1 VTAPQP
7 PEERTDP
14 TLLEQLGGLSGVVAS
29 VIPVIVFVL
38 LNAIAGFLVAL
49 WAALASAVVIA
60 VLRLVRRERLQPAVS
75 GAIGVGIC
83 AFIAYRV
90 GEAKGF
96 FLLGIWASLA
106 YAALFAV
113 SLLVRYPLVGV
124 IWHGLRGDGQQR
136 WRADRRIVRAYDVA
150 TLIWVLVFVARFAV
164 QRWLYDNDETNA
176 LGIARLAMGLPLTV
190 VASAVTVWAARKA
203 GRLLADEPLADEP
216 AQPQP
221 IEPATGPSPTQPSDL
236 PPRGHPGSPPAAA
249 RDTER
254 DLIRRSADEG
264 GA

>member
-1 VTAPQP
+1 MTAPRPQR
-7 PEERTDP
+7 ESADP
-14 TLLEQLGGLSGVVAS
+14 TLLEQMGGLGGLLSSVV
-29 VIPVIVFVL
+29 PVIVFVL
-38 LNAIAGFLVAL
+38 LNAIAGFRVAL

-60 VLRLVRRERLQPAVS
+60 VFRLIRRERLQPAVS

-96 FLLGIWASLA
+96 FLLGIWASLL

-124 IWHGLRGDGQQR
+124 IWHGLRGDGQRR
-136 WRADRRIVRAYDVA
+136 WRADRRIVRAYDAA
-150 TLIWVLVFVARFAV
+150 TLIWVLVFVARFVV

-176 LGIARLAMGLPLTV
+176 LGIARLAMGLPLTA
-190 VASAVTVWAARKA
+190 VAMAVTVWAARKA
-203 GRLLADEPLADEP
+203 GRLLADEPT

-221 IEPATGPSPTQPSDL
+221 TEPLPAQGQSAEPPSPDFPTPDL
-236 PPRGHPGSPPAAA
+236 PPLGRAVLPESQPGTP
-249 RDTER
+249 T
-254 DLIRRSADEG
+254 
-264 GA
+264 

>member
-7 PEERTDP
+7 PQPPQEEQADP
-14 TLLEQLGGLSGVVAS
+14 TLLEQMGGLSGLLSSVV
-29 VIPVIVFVL
+29 PVVVFVL
-38 LNAIAGFLVAL
+38 INALRGYMVAL

-60 VLRLVRRERLQPAVS
+60 VVRLVRRERLQPAVS

-96 FLLGIWASLA
+96 FLLGIWASLV
-106 YAALFAV
+106 YAAVFAV

-124 IWHGLRGDGQQR
+124 IWHGLRGDGQRR

-150 TLIWVLVFVARFAV
+150 TLIWALVFVARFVV

-190 VASAVTVWAARKA
+190 AATAVTVWAARKA
-203 GRLLADEPLADEP
+203 GRLLAETTPEPIADPRPVDSSPVDLPPVEPPTEPL
-216 AQPQP
+216 
-221 IEPATGPSPTQPSDL
+221 PTQSPPDL
-236 PPRGHPGSPPAAA
+236 PPRGRPSLPK
-249 RDTER
+249 
-254 DLIRRSADEG
+254 
-264 GA
+264 